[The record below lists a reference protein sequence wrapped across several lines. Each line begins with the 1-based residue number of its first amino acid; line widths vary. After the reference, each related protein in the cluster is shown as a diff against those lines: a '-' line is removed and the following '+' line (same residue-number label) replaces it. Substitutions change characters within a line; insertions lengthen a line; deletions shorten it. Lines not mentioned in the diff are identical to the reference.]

1 MIPETFEQWKTFLVH
16 DCKIPLTA
24 EFART
29 RLTVYQDFNKSET
42 KTFIRLYGSQHHQ
55 NIIRWFTKIVEG
67 SIEDQIS

>member
-1 MIPETFEQWKTFLVH
+1 MIPETFEQWKTCLVH

-29 RLTVYQDFNKSET
+29 RLAVYQDFNKSET

-55 NIIRWFTKIVEG
+55 NIIGWFTKIVEG